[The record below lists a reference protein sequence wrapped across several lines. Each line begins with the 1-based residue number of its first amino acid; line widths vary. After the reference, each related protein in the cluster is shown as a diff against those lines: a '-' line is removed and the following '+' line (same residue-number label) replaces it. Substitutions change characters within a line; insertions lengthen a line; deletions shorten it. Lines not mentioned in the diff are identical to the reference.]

1 MKRSRRLST
10 ASAVLTALLLTSGCG
25 SGVTR
30 TTPEAEP
37 SPAGTPDLKVPDD
50 VTEADLVGYLPSE
63 TLFEETVGSEL
74 DFESNADRSQLWEGM
89 DPEKLHLAGSQIG
102 FYRGKREE
110 MTGGYVALS
119 LFESTADAETFLSTN
134 PSFNPNQVPNVNGF
148 GELIDFGELVSE
160 GHGSTFTEDNDG
172 SGPGDTFGR
181 ATVRMDR
188 LVVEVA
194 MFGQTEAEYPA
205 DLRAII
211 GTINESLTDAA
222 A

>member
-1 MKRSRRLST
+1 M
-10 ASAVLTALLLTSGCG
+10 
-25 SGVTR
+25 
-30 TTPEAEP
+30 
-37 SPAGTPDLKVPDD
+37 VPDD
-50 VTEADLVGYLPSE
+50 VTQADLVAFLPAE

-74 DFESNADRSQLWEGM
+74 DFEAKADRSQLWEGM

-134 PSFNPNQVPNVNGF
+134 PSFNPNQSPNVNGF
-148 GELIDFGELVSE
+148 GDLIDFGDLVDE
-160 GHGSTFTEDNDG
+160 GHGYTFTEDSDG
-172 SGPGDTFGR
+172 SGPGGTHGG
-181 ATVRMDR
+181 AIVRMDR

-205 DLRAII
+205 DLRAIVGAI
-211 GTINESLTDAA
+211 SESLTDSAG
-222 A
+222 

>member
-1 MKRSRRLST
+1 MKRSRRLCT
-10 ASAVLTALLLTSGCG
+10 ASAVLTALLLTSACG

-50 VTEADLVGYLPSE
+50 ATEADLVGYLPAE

-74 DFESNADRSQLWEGM
+74 DFETKADRSQLWEGM

-102 FYRGKREE
+102 FYRNQQEVA
-110 MTGGYVALS
+110 GGYVALS

-134 PSFNPNQVPNVNGF
+134 PSFNPNQSPNVNGF
-148 GELIDFGELVSE
+148 GELIDFGDLVDE
-160 GHGSTFTEDNDG
+160 GHGSTFTEDSGG

-205 DLRAII
+205 DLRAIVGAI
-211 GTINESLTDAA
+211 SQSLSDAA
-222 A
+222 G